1 MENNQQKQLGATLW
15 GIANKLRGAMNAD
28 DFRDY
33 MLSFLFLRYLSDNY
47 EEAVKKELGRDYALS
62 EKESK
67 KYEDKSLLE
76 YINAEK
82 LEANA
87 KKLFGNE
94 YEAEC
99 NTKKATPLMIWYANN
114 VCDVEMFEAQMRRKA
129 HYIIKPYYLWS
140 SIYELAKTQSNDLLK
155 TLQAGFKHIENESF
169 DSKFHG
175 LFSEVNLDSEKLGKN
190 YPARN
195 TMLCSVITEIAKG
208 LSEFPNESDLLGDAY
223 EYLIGQFA
231 AGSGKKAGEFYTPQ
245 QVSTIL
251 SRIVTLDS
259 QDPSLGK
266 KPRLKN
272 VLDFA
277 CGSGSLLINVKKQLG
292 TNSIGQIYGQEK
304 NITTYNL
311 ARMNMILHGLKDSEF
326 QIFHGDSLAN
336 DWNLL
341 KEMNPAKKLQ
351 CDAVVANPP
360 FSLRWEPKDS
370 MKEDFRFKSYGL
382 APKSAADFAFL
393 LHGFHFLSDEGTMAI
408 ILPHGV
414 LFRGGAEETIRK
426 KLLLDGNIDT
436 IIGLPANLFFSTG
449 IPVCIIVLKKCK
461 KFDDVL
467 FINAS
472 DYFVKS
478 KRQNV
483 LLPEHIDKI
492 VETYQ
497 YRKEDD
503 KKYSRRVTLEEI
515 KNNDYNLNISRYV
528 STASVEEPIDLI
540 EVSKEL
546 EKIESDIKKAKE
558 VHNKFL
564 RELGL
569 PEIK

>member
-62 EKESK
+62 ENESK

-114 VCDVEMFEAQMRRKA
+114 VCDVKMFEAQMRRKA

-472 DYFVKS
+472 DYFEKS

-497 YRKEDD
+497 YRKEAD

-546 EKIESDIKKAKE
+546 EKIEADIKKAKE

>member
-1 MENNQQKQLGATLW
+1 MNENQQKQLGATLW

-114 VCDVEMFEAQMRRKA
+114 VCDVKMFEAQMRRKA

-472 DYFVKS
+472 DYFEKS